1 MHLIAAIILVTIV
14 LTAKIAN
21 KWSLP
26 LILIALAS
34 GIFFGSDVV
43 GLVYFDD
50 HKLAKQIADTAL
62 IFVLFAGG
70 FGTKRDSLKL
80 VMGPALVLSTLGI
93 LVTALISSVAM
104 WTLLGITFPIACLLG
119 AIISS
124 TDAAAV
130 FSILR
135 TRSLPP
141 KLSSLTEV
149 ESATND
155 PMAVL
160 LTAFIIQII
169 NNEINSPLHIGLSFI
184 WQLSGGAAIGILI
197 GISGIHLFKRVKT
210 IDKGYFYILCIGVI
224 LLSFGFAD
232 LIKANGMISAF
243 FAGFVMGN
251 KSFPFKRNIS
261 AFLDA
266 LSIIANVI
274 IFVLLGLLVF
284 PSQLGDVWLQ
294 GVTLFLVLTFISR
307 PLTVGLFT
315 MFTRYNLKEKLFL
328 NWSGLRGAV
337 PIVLATY
344 PAAAGIENSNDIF
357 NTIFLAVT
365 LSILVQG
372 TTIGK
377 VADILKLSLAA
388 KPKPDQTM
396 ELVTIHESNL
406 DLFEL
411 YVDDNLYSG
420 KVTISALTLPPDTT
434 ITMINRKE
442 NIIAPKGGTT
452 VQPGDILY
460 ILTSDETVATVTNEI
475 LNKFSK
481 KV

>member
-1 MHLIAAIILVTIV
+1 
-14 LTAKIAN
+14 
-21 KWSLP
+21 
-26 LILIALAS
+26 
-34 GIFFGSDVV
+34 
-43 GLVYFDD
+43 
-50 HKLAKQIADTAL
+50 
-62 IFVLFAGG
+62 
-70 FGTKRDSLKL
+70 
-80 VMGPALVLSTLGI
+80 
-93 LVTALISSVAM
+93 
-104 WTLLGITFPIACLLG
+104 
-119 AIISS
+119 
-124 TDAAAV
+124 
-130 FSILR
+130 
-135 TRSLPP
+135 
-141 KLSSLTEV
+141 
-149 ESATND
+149 
-155 PMAVL
+155 MAVL

-169 NNEINSPLHIGLSFI
+169 NNEISSPLHIGLSFI
-184 WQLSGGAAIGILI
+184 WQLSGGVAVGILV
-197 GISGIHLFKRVKT
+197 GIAGIHLFKRVKT
-210 IDKGYFYILCIGVI
+210 IDKGYFYILFIGVI

-251 KSFPFKRNIS
+251 KTFPFKRNIS
-261 AFLDA
+261 SFLDA
-266 LSIIANVI
+266 LSIIGNVI

-284 PSQLGDVWLQ
+284 PSQLGDIWFQ
-294 GVTLFLVLTFISR
+294 GIVLFLVLTFVSR
-307 PLTVGLFT
+307 PFTVGLFT
-315 MFTRYNLKEKLFL
+315 IFTRYTLKEKLFL

-344 PAAAGIENSNDIF
+344 PAAAGIENSTEIF

-377 VADILKLSLAA
+377 LADFFKLSLVA

-411 YVDDNLYSG
+411 YVDGNIYSG

-442 NIIAPKGGTT
+442 NIIAPKGSTPIH
-452 VQPGDILY
+452 PGDILY
-460 ILTSDETVATVTNEI
+460 VLTSDETVETVTNEI

-481 KV
+481 KVSTSEE